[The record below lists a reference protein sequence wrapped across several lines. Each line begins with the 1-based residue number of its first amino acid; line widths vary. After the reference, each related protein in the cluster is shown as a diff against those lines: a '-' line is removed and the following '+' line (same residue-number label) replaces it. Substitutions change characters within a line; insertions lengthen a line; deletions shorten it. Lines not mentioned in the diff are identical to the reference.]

1 MSKILEAF
9 GLDGFLSYVFFVLI
23 FGLFIFAIRGLVQ
36 RFNQIRKDSEVIINA
51 QASIVPDSG
60 TTYDQPYSDYKNQF
74 VENRS
79 MVSFGD
85 FVDVNEIAPATF
97 PTPKLSTSIP
107 SILTILGILGTFI
120 VLVISLKGLDAKSAD
135 MNGQIT
141 KLLTGTKTAYFKSVW
156 GVACSLLYTFTERWL
171 SDLSQRNVDKVV
183 RKVDG
188 WFPVLTQEE
197 VSKQSLGAIELVSST
212 IVNAQTAM
220 IDESKS
226 SSALMT
232 KTLNEVKQATVD
244 LAAKFNGFEETMTN
258 VAKKGAESQNEAIRE
273 LLKDVV
279 EEFRDQMVNGVKD
292 GLQQLTTA
300 MDASS
305 ERLNTFSRTTSEVSD
320 KLNTTVDKLVD
331 IHGELNRNID
341 GINESLESVSETM
354 DAAKETT
361 DRCLAILKEMADGTE
376 VNQEAIQQLYM
387 TVKKLEPTIAA
398 VLQCQTRSEENVEK
412 MAQTVRELDESLS
425 GFSQKLGADLGS
437 FIGEFS
443 GAADTL
449 TGAGQDFANQVS
461 DHVQKYCSD
470 LDNSL
475 ASAVTSLK
483 NGVTEIQDGVVPSAE
498 TLTRTVGS
506 ISQTMTQ
513 LNDALTRLQPSGD
526 KIKQLA
532 ELMSLLKAMDLP
544 KDETSK

>member
-9 GLDGFLSYVFFVLI
+9 GLDGLLSYIFFVLI
-23 FGLFIFAIRGLVQ
+23 FGLFISAIWGLIK
-36 RFNQIRKDSEVIINA
+36 RYNQIRQHSESIINA
-51 QASIVPDSG
+51 EASIVPDSG
-60 TTYDQPYSDYKNQF
+60 TTYDQLYTDYKSQF
-74 VENRS
+74 VGNQS
-79 MVSFGD
+79 LVSFGEY
-85 FVDVNEIAPATF
+85 VDANEIAPSTF
-97 PTPKLSTSIP
+97 PTPKLSASIP

-120 VLVISLKGLDAKSAD
+120 VLVMSLEGLGKKSAD
-135 MNGQIT
+135 MSDQIT

-156 GVACSLLYTFTERWL
+156 GVACSLLYTFTERLL

-188 WFPVLTQEE
+188 WFPVLTQEDI
-197 VSKQSLGAIELVSST
+197 SRQSLDAIKTVSTNILATKDDLVTKSDEST
-212 IVNAQTAM
+212 KLIVNEM
-220 IDESKS
+220 N
-226 SSALMT
+226 L
-232 KTLNEVKQATVD
+232 VKKATDD

-279 EEFRDQMVNGVKD
+279 EEFRDQMVNGVKE

-300 MDASS
+300 MDESS
-305 ERLNTFSRTTSEVSD
+305 DRLNEFSKTTSEVSD
-320 KLNTTVDKLVD
+320 KLNTTVVKLVD

-398 VLQCQTRSEENVEK
+398 VQQCQIRSEENVEK
-412 MAQTVRELDESLS
+412 MAQTVREIDETLS
-425 GFSQKLGADLGS
+425 GFTNSLGS
-437 FIGEFS
+437 SLSTFTGEFS
-443 GAADTL
+443 GVADTL
-449 TGAGQDFANQVS
+449 TGAGQDFAAQVS

-475 ASAVTSLK
+475 GNAVNSLK
-483 NGVTEIQDGVVPSAE
+483 LGITEIQDGVVPSAE
-498 TLTRTVGS
+498 MLTRTVGS

-526 KIKQLA
+526 KIKQMA
-532 ELMSLLKAMDLP
+532 ELMTVLKAIDLP
-544 KDETSK
+544 KDESS

>member
-1 MSKILEAF
+1 
-9 GLDGFLSYVFFVLI
+9 
-23 FGLFIFAIRGLVQ
+23 
-36 RFNQIRKDSEVIINA
+36 
-51 QASIVPDSG
+51 
-60 TTYDQPYSDYKNQF
+60 
-74 VENRS
+74 
-79 MVSFGD
+79 
-85 FVDVNEIAPATF
+85 
-97 PTPKLSTSIP
+97 
-107 SILTILGILGTFI
+107 
-120 VLVISLKGLDAKSAD
+120 
-135 MNGQIT
+135 
-141 KLLTGTKTAYFKSVW
+141 
-156 GVACSLLYTFTERWL
+156 
-171 SDLSQRNVDKVV
+171 
-183 RKVDG
+183 
-188 WFPVLTQEE
+188 
-197 VSKQSLGAIELVSST
+197 
-212 IVNAQTAM
+212 M

-305 ERLNTFSRTTSEVSD
+305 ERLNQFGRTTSDVSD
-320 KLNTTVDKLVD
+320 KLNTTVVKLVD

-341 GINESLESVSETM
+341 GINDSLDSVAQTM

-376 VNQEAIQQLYM
+376 VNQDAIQQLYM
-387 TVKKLEPTIAA
+387 TVKKLEPTIAG
-398 VLQCQTRSEENVEK
+398 VQQCQLRSEENVEK

-526 KIKQLA
+526 KIKQMA
-532 ELMSLLKAMDLP
+532 ELMSVLKAMDLP

>member
-9 GLDGFLSYVFFVLI
+9 GLDGLLSYIFFVLI
-23 FGLFIFAIRGLVQ
+23 FGLFISAIWGLIK
-36 RFNQIRKDSEVIINA
+36 RYNQIRQHSESIINA
-51 QASIVPDSG
+51 EASIVPDSG
-60 TTYDQPYSDYKNQF
+60 STYDQPYTDYKSQF
-74 VENRS
+74 VGNQS
-79 MVSFGD
+79 LVSFGEY
-85 FVDVNEIAPATF
+85 VDANEIAPSTF
-97 PTPKLSTSIP
+97 PTPKLSASIP

-120 VLVISLKGLDAKSAD
+120 VLVMSLEGLGKKSAD
-135 MNGQIT
+135 MSDQIT

-188 WFPVLTQEE
+188 WFPVLTQEDI
-197 VSKQSLGAIELVSST
+197 SRQSLDAIKTVSTNILATKDDLVTKSDEST
-212 IVNAQTAM
+212 KLIVNEM
-220 IDESKS
+220 N
-226 SSALMT
+226 L
-232 KTLNEVKQATVD
+232 VKKATDD

-279 EEFRDQMVNGVKD
+279 EEFRDQMVNGVKE

-305 ERLNTFSRTTSEVSD
+305 DRLNEFSKTTSEVSD
-320 KLNTTVDKLVD
+320 KLNTTVVKLVD

-398 VLQCQTRSEENVEK
+398 VQQCQIRSEENVEK
-412 MAQTVRELDESLS
+412 MAQTVREIDETLS
-425 GFSQKLGADLGS
+425 GFTNNLGLS
-437 FIGEFS
+437 LSTFTGEFS
-443 GAADTL
+443 GVADTL
-449 TGAGQDFANQVS
+449 TGAGQDFAAQVS
-461 DHVQKYCSD
+461 DHIQKYCSD

-475 ASAVTSLK
+475 GNAVNSLK
-483 NGVTEIQDGVVPSAE
+483 LGITEIQDGVVPSAE

-506 ISQTMTQ
+506 ISHTMTQ
-513 LNDALTRLQPSGD
+513 LNDALTRLHPSGD
-526 KIKQLA
+526 KIKQMA
-532 ELMSLLKAMDLP
+532 ELMTVLKAIDLP
-544 KDETSK
+544 KDETS

>member
-9 GLDGFLSYVFFVLI
+9 GLDGFLSYFFFVLI
-23 FGLFIFAIRGLVQ
+23 FGLFISAILGLIK
-36 RFNQIRKDSEVIINA
+36 RYDLIRQHSESIVNA
-51 QASIVPDSG
+51 DAPIVPDSG

-74 VENRS
+74 VGERS
-79 MVSFGD
+79 MVSFSEY
-85 FVDVNEIAPATF
+85 VDANEIAPATF

-120 VLVISLKGLDAKSAD
+120 VLVISLGGLDPKSAD
-135 MNGQIT
+135 MSGQIT

-188 WFPVLTQEE
+188 WFPVLTQEDI
-197 VSKQSLGAIELVSST
+197 SRQSLDAIKTISANILATKDNLVTKS
-212 IVNAQTAM
+212 
-220 IDESKS
+220 DES
-226 SSALMT
+226 T
-232 KTLNEVKQATVD
+232 KLIVAEMNLVKKATDD

-279 EEFRDQMVNGVKD
+279 EEFRDQMVNGVKE

-305 ERLNTFSRTTSEVSD
+305 DRLNEFSKTTSEVSD
-320 KLNTTVDKLVD
+320 KLNTTVLKLVD

-398 VLQCQTRSEENVEK
+398 VQQCQLRSEENVGK
-412 MAQTVRELDESLS
+412 MAQTVREIDESLS
-425 GFSQKLGADLGS
+425 GFSQKLSSDLGT

-513 LNDALTRLQPSGD
+513 LNDALTRLQPSGE
-526 KIKQLA
+526 KIKQMA
-532 ELMSLLKAMDLP
+532 ELMTVLKAIDLP

>member
-9 GLDGFLSYVFFVLI
+9 GLDGFLSYLFFVLI
-23 FGLFIFAIRGLVQ
+23 FGLFISAIRGLITRYV
-36 RFNQIRKDSEVIINA
+36 QIRQHSESIVNA
-51 QASIVPDSG
+51 DAPIVPDSG
-60 TTYDQPYSDYKNQF
+60 TTYDQPYADYKNQF
-74 VENRS
+74 VRNQS
-79 MVSFGD
+79 LVSFGEY
-85 FVDVNEIAPATF
+85 VDANEIAPCIF
-97 PTPKLSTSIP
+97 PTPKLSASIP

-120 VLVISLKGLDAKSAD
+120 VLVMSLGGLGDKSSD
-135 MNGQIT
+135 MSDQIT

-171 SDLSQRNVDKVV
+171 SDLTQRQVNDVV

-188 WFPVLTQEE
+188 WFPVLTSEE
-197 VSKQSLGAIELVSST
+197 VSKESLEAIKTVSKDILATKDDLVNTSVESTGRLVSEMNL
-212 IVNAQTAM
+212 VKNAT
-220 IDESKS
+220 DE
-226 SSALMT
+226 
-232 KTLNEVKQATVD
+232 

-273 LLKDVV
+273 LLRDVV
-279 EEFRDQMVNGVKD
+279 EEFRDQMVNGVKE

-305 ERLNTFSRTTSEVSD
+305 DRLNEFSKTTSEVSD
-320 KLNTTVDKLVD
+320 KLNTTVVKLVD

-341 GINESLESVSETM
+341 GINESLESVAETM

-376 VNQEAIQQLYM
+376 VNQDAIQQLYM
-387 TVKKLEPTIAA
+387 TVKKLEPTIVA
-398 VLQCQTRSEENVEK
+398 VQQCQLRSEENVEK
-412 MAQTVRELDESLS
+412 MAQSVREIDESLS
-425 GFSQKLGADLGS
+425 GFSQKLSSDLGS

-513 LNDALTRLQPSGD
+513 LNDALTKLQPSGE
-526 KIKQLA
+526 KIKQMA
-532 ELMSLLKAMDLP
+532 ELMTVLRAIDLP
-544 KDETSK
+544 KDESST

>member
-51 QASIVPDSG
+51 QASIVPERG
-60 TTYDQPYSDYKNQF
+60 TTYDQPYADYKNQF

-85 FVDVNEIAPATF
+85 FVDANEIAPASF

-120 VLVISLKGLDAKSAD
+120 VLVMSLGGLDTSSAD
-135 MNGQIT
+135 MSAQIT

-171 SDLSQRNVDKVV
+171 SDLSQRNVDNVV

-425 GFSQKLGADLGS
+425 GFSQKLGADLGT
-437 FIGEFS
+437 FIGEFG

-526 KIKQLA
+526 KLKQMA
-532 ELMSLLKAMDLP
+532 ELMTVLKAIDLP

>member
-1 MSKILEAF
+1 
-9 GLDGFLSYVFFVLI
+9 
-23 FGLFIFAIRGLVQ
+23 
-36 RFNQIRKDSEVIINA
+36 
-51 QASIVPDSG
+51 
-60 TTYDQPYSDYKNQF
+60 
-74 VENRS
+74 
-79 MVSFGD
+79 
-85 FVDVNEIAPATF
+85 
-97 PTPKLSTSIP
+97 
-107 SILTILGILGTFI
+107 
-120 VLVISLKGLDAKSAD
+120 
-135 MNGQIT
+135 
-141 KLLTGTKTAYFKSVW
+141 
-156 GVACSLLYTFTERWL
+156 LLYTFTERWL
-171 SDLSQRNVDKVV
+171 SDLTQRQVNDVV
-183 RKVDG
+183 RKVDS

-197 VSKQSLGAIELVSST
+197 VSSQSLEAIGLVSST
-212 IVNAQTAM
+212 IVTSKDQLTAT
-220 IDESKS
+220 ITSEAKS
-226 SSALMT
+226 ST
-232 KTLNEVKQATVD
+232 GQIVQGLNDVKRATD
-244 LAAKFNGFEETMTN
+244 ELAAKFNGFEETMTN

-279 EEFRDQMVNGVKD
+279 EEFRDQMVNGVKE
-292 GLQQLTTA
+292 GLQQLTNA

-305 ERLNTFSRTTSEVSD
+305 ERLNQFGKTTSDVSER
-320 KLNTTVDKLVD
+320 LNTTVDKLVD

-376 VNQEAIQQLYM
+376 VNQDAIQQLYM

-398 VLQCQTRSEENVEK
+398 VQQCQLRSEENVEK
-412 MAQTVRELDESLS
+412 MAQTVREIDESLS
-425 GFSQKLGADLGS
+425 GFSQKLSSDLGT

-513 LNDALTRLQPSGD
+513 LNDALTRLQPSGE
-526 KIKQLA
+526 KIKQMA
-532 ELMSLLKAMDLP
+532 ELMTVLKAIDLP

>member
-1 MSKILEAF
+1 MSKILETF
-9 GLDGFLSYVFFVLI
+9 GIDGPLSIIFAVLI
-23 FGLFIFAIRGLVQ
+23 FGLFISAIWGLIK
-36 RFNQIRKDSEVIINA
+36 RYDQIRKDSESIINA
-51 QASIVPDSG
+51 KASTVPDSG
-60 TTYDQPYSDYKNQF
+60 TTYDQPYADYKNQF
-74 VENRS
+74 VEGRS
-79 MVSFGD
+79 MVSFSD
-85 FVDVNEIAPATF
+85 YVDANEIAPATF

-120 VLVISLKGLDAKSAD
+120 VLVISLGGLDPKSAD
-135 MNGQIT
+135 MSGQIT

-188 WFPVLTQEE
+188 WFPVLTPEE
-197 VSKQSLGAIELVSST
+197 VSKQSLEATKDVSTTFLLGNEELVKKADTST
-212 IVNAQTAM
+212 DQIV
-220 IDESKS
+220 KG
-226 SSALMT
+226 
-232 KTLNEVKQATVD
+232 LNLVKVATDD

-292 GLQQLTTA
+292 GLQQLTNA

-305 ERLNTFSRTTSEVSD
+305 ERLNQFGKTTSDVSD
-320 KLNTTVDKLVD
+320 KLNTTVVKLVD

-376 VNQEAIQQLYM
+376 VNQDAIQQLYM

-398 VLQCQTRSEENVEK
+398 VQQCQLRSEENVGK

-449 TGAGQDFANQVS
+449 TGAGHDFAAQVS

-475 ASAVTSLK
+475 ANAVTSLK

-513 LNDALTRLQPSGD
+513 LNDALTRLQPSGE
-526 KIKQLA
+526 KIKQMA
-532 ELMSLLKAMDLP
+532 ELMTVLKAIDLP